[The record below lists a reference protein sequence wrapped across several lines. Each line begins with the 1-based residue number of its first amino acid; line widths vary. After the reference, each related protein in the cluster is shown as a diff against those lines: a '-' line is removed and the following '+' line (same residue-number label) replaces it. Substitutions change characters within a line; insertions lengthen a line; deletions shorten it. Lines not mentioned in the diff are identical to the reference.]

1 MAVID
6 TLTVNL
12 TTQVAGL
19 SKGLK
24 SAENMIGTFSKNATR
39 ALAGFG
45 AAFAGVFT
53 VSKLTGFLQSGA
65 DFADN
70 ISDTAARLQITAESF
85 NQLRHAAELSDVGV
99 EDLTRGMERL
109 AKEMNEAPDVALLK
123 FADHIK
129 AMPNIYDR
137 AAAAAEVFGKS
148 GVKLLPL
155 LNQGGMGILELGKE
169 VEGLFSPERQKL
181 LDDYDNAMK
190 SLRETWMKFAIVA
203 AQEVAPVAK
212 DIAVLLA
219 GWANSLA
226 KITGTG
232 SGPGAAATRESR
244 RLSLQSSANFAGGMF
259 PFFAAANPAKAEELL
274 FRSFTQGRAAAILGG
289 DRSGGAQ
296 EIRELIGAVES
307 LGDDYKQ
314 TVKLLQDI
322 LNESQKQPAQ
332 PAEL

>member
-6 TLTVNL
+6 TLTLNL

-24 SAENMIGTFSKNATR
+24 SAEGMIGTFSKNATK

-85 NQLRHAAELSDVGV
+85 NQLRHAAELSDVPV

-109 AKEMNEAPDVALLK
+109 SKEMNEAPDVALLK

-190 SLRETWMKFAIVA
+190 SLRETWMKFSIVA
-203 AQEVAPVAK
+203 AQEAAPAAEKVAIKLKEMVNELTRIKGIYEVLFPKHIGPPV
-212 DIAVLLA
+212 
-219 GWANSLA
+219 
-226 KITGTG
+226 
-232 SGPGAAATRESR
+232 
-244 RLSLQSSANFAGGMF
+244 
-259 PFFAAANPAKAEELL
+259 PADPTL
-274 FRSFTQGRAAAILGG
+274 GRAAVKASQAIGARILGRGNVAGQLSAEADKTLYEAVKRGMAEAVSALKSLNNAILG
-289 DRSGGAQ
+289 
-296 EIRELIGAVES
+296 IN
-307 LGDDYKQ
+307 
-314 TVKLLQDI
+314 
-322 LNESQKQPAQ
+322 NEPPQ